1 MIIKEFEELIPQI
14 ANRSKNLFNNLTIIP
29 ELLDSAQKN
38 TFYNRYG
45 IGGEGVHRG
54 AMCPDAFIE
63 MDSNFTRG
71 KIVEEHPSRRRYF
84 RYAFDKNDQLL
95 YVEREDD
102 IPTVEVIFRESDII
116 WGLKINKKD
125 IDTTAQAHTIYG
137 NILNGKNI
145 VANFA
150 TFYRHNY
157 IFASLMHYQDNVP
170 FKYVKNGRW
179 EYEIDPMG
187 IHINSTLI
195 TREIEELVLNETGDV
210 TQVRW
215 LKNEDDSNP
224 VWTRTLTKPVPRKR
238 WDNLYGLVTQ

>member
-1 MIIKEFEELIPQI
+1 MLEQV
-14 ANRSKNLFNNLTIIP
+14 R
-29 ELLDSAQKN
+29 
-38 TFYNRYG
+38 
-45 IGGEGVHRG
+45 VH
-54 AMCPDAFIE
+54 
-63 MDSNFTRG
+63 S
-71 KIVEEHPSRRRYF
+71 
-84 RYAFDKNDQLL
+84 YA
-95 YVEREDD
+95 
-102 IPTVEVIFRESDII
+102 S
-116 WGLKINKKD
+116 
-125 IDTTAQAHTIYG
+125 
-137 NILNGKNI
+137 
-145 VANFA
+145 
-150 TFYRHNY
+150 
-157 IFASLMHYQDNVP
+157 SLMHYQDNVP